1 MKGLEQEIRLTESQ
15 IDKYKLD
22 MSLEKIRKLSST
34 MEPIKQA
41 EPPKPQQKPSERK
54 IEPSTRIEK
63 PKLSATQQFDVL
75 MDQLARQQQQKV
87 IDQLRAEM
95 KELQSEYAKQTE
107 LSKKP
112 KPMLFG
118 KLKWEQEQAEIRGNL
133 NNLKRRFDTNKT
145 RISNLKKQK
154 PYGSHENY
162 NAIAEKH
169 PALFQ
174 EMLKEKEQ
182 QEQIRQRQRDLE
194 PTRTRTQSKD
204 RER

>member
-1 MKGLEQEIRLTESQ
+1 
-15 IDKYKLD
+15 
-22 MSLEKIRKLSST
+22 SLETIRKLPST
-34 MEPIKQA
+34 MEPPKQA
-41 EPPKPQQKPSERK
+41 EHPKPQQKPSERK
-54 IEPSTRIEK
+54 TEPSTRNEK
-63 PKLSATQQFDVL
+63 PKLSATQQFDSL
-75 MDQLARQQQQKV
+75 MDQLGRQQQQKV

-95 KELQSEYAKQTE
+95 KQFQSEYAKQTE

-133 NNLKRRFDTNKT
+133 NNLKRRYDRNKT
-145 RISNLKKQK
+145 RISNLEKQK

>member
-1 MKGLEQEIRLTESQ
+1 
-15 IDKYKLD
+15 
-22 MSLEKIRKLSST
+22 MSLETIQKLSNS
-34 MEPIKQA
+34 MQPQKQVITT
-41 EPPKPQQKPSERK
+41 KPQEKPLERK

-63 PKLSATQQFDVL
+63 PNLSATQQFNL
-75 MDQLARQQQQKV
+75 LTEQLARQKQQKV
-87 IDQLRAEM
+87 IDKLRSEM
-95 KELQSEYAKQTE
+95 KELKSDYAKQTE

-112 KPMLFG
+112 KPMFFG

-133 NNLKRRFDTNKT
+133 NNIKRRFDTNKT
-145 RISNLKKQK
+145 KISHLESQK
-154 PYGSHENY
+154 PYVSHEDY
-162 NAIAEKH
+162 KAIAEKH

-182 QEQIRQRQRDLE
+182 QEQMRQRQRDLE

>member
-1 MKGLEQEIRLTESQ
+1 M
-15 IDKYKLD
+15 
-22 MSLEKIRKLSST
+22 
-34 MEPIKQA
+34 
-41 EPPKPQQKPSERK
+41 
-54 IEPSTRIEK
+54 
-63 PKLSATQQFDVL
+63 SATQQFDVL

-194 PTRTRTQSKD
+194 PTELEPSPKTGND
-204 RER
+204 RPDCHRSNSAKAVIRGEVSDLLSCRSHSVRFIYYF